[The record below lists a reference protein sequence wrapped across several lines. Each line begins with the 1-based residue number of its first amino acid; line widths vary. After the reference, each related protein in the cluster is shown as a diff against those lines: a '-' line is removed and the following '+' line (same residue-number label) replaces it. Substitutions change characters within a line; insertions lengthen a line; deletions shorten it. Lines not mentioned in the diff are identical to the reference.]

1 MGYITSTLSKD
12 EEIMVTPKLHWINYL
27 VVAVCLILAL
37 VCTVLYLRLDEDVY
51 PIFKIAYAFPI
62 VVFVFSAFIFTL
74 RIWLME
80 MAVTTKRVVF
90 RSGIISVNTE
100 ELKISRIESVE
111 IKQSIFGRILDYGN
125 LCFSGTGT
133 GRVLFPNIE
142 KPRQMKAALEDV
154 IKD

>member
-1 MGYITSTLSKD
+1 MSYITSTLSKD
-12 EEIMVTPKLHWINYL
+12 EKIMVTPKLHWINY
-27 VVAVCLILAL
+27 VIVIMCLIFAI
-37 VCTVLYLRLDEDVY
+37 VCTVLYFRLGEDIY
-51 PIFKIAYAFPI
+51 PIFKIIYATPI
-62 VVFVFSAFIFTL
+62 AVFVFSAFIFVL

-90 RSGIISVNTE
+90 RAGIISVHTE

-111 IKQSIFGRILDYGN
+111 IKQSIFGRIFDYGN

-133 GRVLFPNIE
+133 GKVLFPNIE
-142 KPRQMKAALEDV
+142 NPRQIKAQLEDV

>member
-1 MGYITSTLSKD
+1 MSYIISTLSKD
-12 EEIMVTPKLHWINYL
+12 EKIMVTPKLHWINYVI
-27 VVAVCLILAL
+27 VVFCLIFAAI
-37 VCTVLYLRLDEDVY
+37 CSVLFFRLEDDVY
-51 PIFKIAYAFPI
+51 PIFKIIYAAPI
-62 VVFVFSAFIFTL
+62 VIFVLSALVFIL

-90 RSGIISVNTE
+90 RSGIISVHTE

-111 IKQSIFGRILDYGN
+111 IKQSIFGRIFDYGN

-133 GRVLFPNIE
+133 GKVLFPNIE
-142 KPRQMKAALEDV
+142 NPRQIKAQLEDV

>member
-12 EEIMVTPKLHWINYL
+12 EQIMVTPKLHWINYL
-27 VVAVCLILAL
+27 LVVVCVILSL
-37 VCTVLYLRLDEDVY
+37 VCGVLFLRLDEDIY

-62 VVFVFSAFIFTL
+62 AVFAFSALIFTL

-80 MAVTTKRVVF
+80 MAVTTKRVVI

-111 IKQSIFGRILDYGN
+111 IKQSILGRIFGYGS
-125 LCFSGTGT
+125 LWFSGTGT
-133 GRVLFPNIE
+133 SKVLFPNIID
-142 KPRQMKAALEDV
+142 PRGIKSRMEDV

>member
-1 MGYITSTLSKD
+1 MSYIISTLSKD
-12 EEIMVTPKLHWINYL
+12 EKIMVTPKLHWINYVI
-27 VVAVCLILAL
+27 VVFCLIFAAI
-37 VCTVLYLRLDEDVY
+37 CSVLLFRLEDDVY
-51 PIFKIAYAFPI
+51 PIFKIIYAAPI
-62 VVFVFSAFIFTL
+62 VIFVLSALIFIL

-90 RSGIISVNTE
+90 RSGIISVHTE

-111 IKQSIFGRILDYGN
+111 IKQSIFGRIFDYGN

-133 GRVLFPNIE
+133 GKVLFPNIE
-142 KPRQMKAALEDV
+142 NPRQIKAQLEDV